1 MGLRIGPQFVSPPE
15 FPRVKFFVSL
25 DLGQSNDSAAL
36 GVLQRTVSAGDA
48 CPVLF
53 ARPELVH
60 FDLRHLQRF
69 PLGTRYPDVVSGV
82 RDLLDSLAL
91 KFPANDVECVF
102 DNTGVGRAVGDLLR
116 ELRIFRRA
124 RVPGAGGCRLVPVNI
139 HSGEN
144 VTRRAASDVVGVP
157 KRDLVAA
164 AVVLFQCGRLRIAE
178 RIPERETLVRE
189 LVNFRR
195 RVSAAGGDSYG
206 NDGKLAKHDD
216 CVTVVALSAWA
227 AQRDRRPGGY
237 VGGSLPL
244 PNSF

>member
-36 GVLQRTVSAGDA
+36 GVLQRTVSAGDT

-69 PLGTRYPDVVSGV
+69 PLGTRYPDIVAGV
-82 RDLLDSLAL
+82 ADLLDSLAL
-91 KFPANDVECVF
+91 RFVGVGVELVF

-116 ELRIFRRA
+116 VLPVFRRV
-124 RVPGAGGCRLVPVNI
+124 RGPGDGFCRLLPVNV
-139 HSGEN
+139 HGGDA
-144 VTRRAASDVVGVP
+144 VTHRAASDIVGVP
-157 KRDLVAA
+157 KRDLIAA